1 MVRKANNPPDFTM
14 LITVYTLLAIGL
26 VMVFSASQYMAVV
39 YYEGDSLYFFKRQ
52 MAWSVLGLIGMHI
65 AMRYGYYKLKRFIG
79 PVFIVG
85 FILLAVVLIPGVSRT
100 TNGAQRWIDLG
111 FVSFSPAEVFKL
123 CMVLFFAYRLSKDGE
138 KARSLKVFVQYLLV
152 LALAALLILKQP
164 DLGTAAVLCGTVF
177 AMFFMAGSR
186 ISHFACLGGAGLA
199 LGIAAILKSPYRRE
213 RLLSFL
219 HRDADPQGAGY
230 HLTHSIYALASGGFW
245 GSGLGQ
251 GKEKYLY
258 LPECHTD
265 FIFAVIGEE
274 TGFLG
279 AALIVLL
286 FGVLIWRGYKTAIL
300 SNDPFASLLA
310 GGITSYIA
318 LQAFINMGMVTGC
331 LPVTG
336 VPLPLVSYGGTSLL
350 FTLLGIGMVLNI
362 SKYAY

>member
-26 VMVFSASQYMAVV
+26 IMVFSASQYMAVA

-52 MAWSVLGLIGMHI
+52 CAWAVLGLIGMHI
-65 AMRYGYYKLKRFIG
+65 TMRYDYCKLKRFIG

-100 TNGAQRWIDLG
+100 ANGAQRWIDLG

-123 CMVLFFAYRLSKDGE
+123 CMVMFFAYRLSKDGE
-138 KARSLKVFVQYLLV
+138 KVRSLKVFAQYLFV

-186 ISHFACLGGAGLA
+186 IIHFVGLGGAGLF

-274 TGFLG
+274 LGFFG
-279 AALIVLL
+279 TALIVLL

-318 LQAFINMGMVTGC
+318 LQAFINMGMVAGC